1 MLLRTPGALATERPV
16 KMTHNTFFINTKIM
30 GQDFGVHLAT
40 AYTLE
45 MTDMFTNKPLFR

>member
-1 MLLRTPGALATERPV
+1 MYLRTPGALATERPV
-16 KMTHNTFFINTKIM
+16 KMTYSTFFINIKTI
-30 GQDFGVHLAT
+30 GQDFGIHLAT